1 MNGGVKVWNVCCLIC
16 HLTDASW
23 RHIPVLLD
31 VRGPLGGRKWGEIEK
46 QNNKTQNK
54 TPTNK
59 TFTVWVSI
67 WHFASLICHDWWL
80 THFTAADCEGGK
92 KSNKTSHQLNL
103 NTHFLF
109 LWDEKVALHWN
120 ASMFALPWWI
130 NDTIVVVKSN
140 SHDTPLSLDMWLEG
154 EGAKLTHKINTN
166 KV

>member
-1 MNGGVKVWNVCCLIC
+1 MERSKCEMCAVWFVIWQMRHDVTFLCYWTWGD
-16 HLTDASW
+16 HLVAGS
-23 RHIPVLLD
+23 
-31 VRGPLGGRKWGEIEK
+31 GGRLKNRTIKHKIKPLPIKLSKCECP
-46 QNNKTQNK
+46 ND
-54 TPTNK
+54 
-59 TFTVWVSI
+59 I

-154 EGAKLTHKINTN
+154 GGGKINTQN
-166 KV
+166 KHQ